1 MFFTDAE
8 ERQQQELMTE
18 IEAADREDGSRDA

>member
-1 MFFTDAE
+1 MIFTDAE

-18 IEAADREDGSRDA
+18 IEAADRENGSAER

>member
-1 MFFTDAE
+1 MIFTDAE

-18 IEAADREDGSRDA
+18 IEDADRGNGSAS